1 MTNWDKY
8 KREEREEAAK
18 VTGKLRCVIVDVE
31 EAVSKSGNNMIV
43 ISVKPFDAFP
53 EIGDGN
59 FSFPTWI
66 GCEGAANF
74 VLDDNDYLSIKYFI
88 SADKAESLP
97 PFVGSKPE
105 RQTVT
110 KFTEDDSDD
119 ELPFDL

>member
-1 MTNWDKY
+1 MAGWGDRNATQF
-8 KREEREEAAK
+8 
-18 VTGKLRCVIVDVE
+18 
-31 EAVSKSGNNMIV
+31 
-43 ISVKPFDAFP
+43 FDAFP

-88 SADKAESLP
+88 SADKAANLP
-97 PFVGSKPE
+97 PFEGQKPE